1 VGFVL
6 DKEGIPIISLANDSI
21 ELRNIATNP
30 RCSLKVQPAA
40 YPARALASV
49 TLMGKLGEPLPSVEG
64 NQGPSNIAAYPLQ
77 VDKCL
82 YFGGM
87 DQVQTEVSGEELRAA
102 EPDMLRNDLDEL
114 IKTWNDERAED
125 IYRIVSHFMDIP
137 LIEMNYAELLWV
149 DRLGM
154 YVRVEAAN
162 HLDGLVIAR
171 VPFYR
176 PVLDERDARSVIT
189 MAAQLAWEEERPYTP
204 PVPSIYT
211 DPAAAANN

>member
-1 VGFVL
+1 MTPVGTPVGFVL

-82 YFGGM
+82 CVRVLVYVCCVRACVRERAPM
-87 DQVQTEVSGEELRAA
+87 SACAA
-102 EPDMLRNDLDEL
+102 EPRPGCQ
-114 IKTWNDERAED
+114 ERKEKKNYVGRED
-125 IYRIVSHFMDIP
+125 S
-137 LIEMNYAELLWV
+137 
-149 DRLGM
+149 
-154 YVRVEAAN
+154 
-162 HLDGLVIAR
+162 
-171 VPFYR
+171 
-176 PVLDERDARSVIT
+176 
-189 MAAQLAWEEERPYTP
+189 PY
-204 PVPSIYT
+204 I
-211 DPAAAANN
+211 N